1 MLRFV
6 LYFGLAAPSNDE
18 QRRNTK
24 RVVERGQR
32 IHHVTESGVLTHGHR
47 FPPGEK
53 RSERD
58 PDCLA
63 FACCAYVI
71 QRRITDHVV
80 DKRGKKGARYSGI
93 LRITKAT
100 QLIDER
106 ESADHDFKT
115 PAYAEVRTLGLARDP
130 RGRPRPAIV
139 P

>member
-1 MLRFV
+1 MVTVFRPARNAPNVIPTASPSLV
-6 LYFGLAAPSNDE
+6 APS
-18 QRRNTK
+18 
-24 RVVERGQR
+24 
-32 IHHVTESGVLTHGHR
+32 
-47 FPPGEK
+47 EK

-115 PAYAEVRTLGLARDP
+115 PDSLKLRTLGLARDP

-139 P
+139 Q